1 MTWYNLVVRLFK
13 NRYIVAFFIVL
24 IFILFI
30 LSTKINKIISQSEN
44 SQLAASITSSD
55 GYKKVLFVF
64 IEGASG
70 NSEDDNQADWFI
82 THAET
87 KIDNYFGSGLSDLYE
102 VIKIRVPKTHLIWSY
117 VEENG
122 DQLVQS
128 ISDYFNDESR
138 DPANYSI
145 IIAGHSAGAV
155 ALWNYKDELP
165 VSGDNVGFVYFDSP
179 YNVCNSTV
187 GACISDLIGFDDL
200 ANIHL
205 AKDEGIAGHD
215 DHYDWSNGLTTV
227 GDPRHVKFRTDDT
240 ALQPIIDKFHE
251 IHDPI
256 YLERS
261 EDNNISDCN
270 ESIED
275 AFYSYIDE
283 ELTLICNSVEHKFC
297 PIDWDMWIDF
307 TISSSMIQY
316 YEDNLEGLYEC
327 Y

>member
-1 MTWYNLVVRLFK
+1 MVLSK
-13 NRYIVAFFIVL
+13 NRYIVLAFFIVL
-24 IFILFI
+24 IITLFILFI
-30 LSTKINKIISQSEN
+30 KINKIISQSEN
-44 SQLAASITSSD
+44 SQLASSITSSS

-64 IEGASG
+64 IEGASS
-70 NSEDDNQADWFI
+70 NSEDSNQSDWFI

-87 KIDNYFGSGLSDLYE
+87 KVDNYFGSGLSDFYE
-102 VIKIRVPKTHLIWSY
+102 VMKIRVPKTHLIWSY

-122 DQLVQS
+122 EQLVKS
-128 ISDYFNDESR
+128 VSDYFTVESR
-138 DPANYSI
+138 NPDDYSI

-165 VSGDNVGFVYFDSP
+165 ISGDNVGFVYFDSP
-179 YNVCNSTV
+179 YNVCNSTF

-205 AKDEGIAGHD
+205 AKDGGIASHS

-240 ALQPIIDKFHE
+240 SLQPIIDKFHE
-251 IHDPI
+251 IHGSI
-256 YLERS
+256 YLDRS
-261 EDNNISDCN
+261 EDNYISDCS
-270 ESIED
+270 ESIES
-275 AFYSYIDE
+275 ASYLYADE
-283 ELTLICNSVEHKFC
+283 ELTLVCNNAAHIFC

-307 TISSSMIQY
+307 TISSSLIQY
-316 YEDNLEGLYEC
+316 YKDNLEGLYEC